1 MNMKPIRYIKE
12 NFGKI
17 PFCNEKPDTAPHLGK
32 FCFPVCWRCF
42 ALITSILITYLVA
55 HVWLNMIFPLWISFV
70 MICPTVIDG
79 IAQYIFGILSNN
91 RRRCIIGIISGI
103 GITMTILHIPQYF

>member
-55 HVWLNMIFPLWISFV
+55 HVWLNMIFPLWISF
-70 MICPTVIDG
+70 
-79 IAQYIFGILSNN
+79 GILSNN
-91 RRRCIIGIISGI
+91 RRRCITGIISGI

>member
-1 MNMKPIRYIKE
+1 MNMRLIRYIKE
-12 NFGKI
+12 NFGKN
-17 PFCNEKPDTAPHLGK
+17 PFCNEKPDAAPHIGK

-42 ALITSILITYLVA
+42 ALIISILATYLVA
-55 HVWLNMIFPLWISFV
+55 HVLLNIVFLLWISIL

-91 RRRCIIGIISGI
+91 PRRCLTGIISGV
-103 GITMTILHIPQYF
+103 GITMTILHIPQFF

>member
-32 FCFPVCWRCF
+32 ILFSCLLALFCINYQYSYNVSGSTC
-42 ALITSILITYLVA
+42 LVE
-55 HVWLNMIFPLWISFV
+55 HDISTV
-70 MICPTVIDG
+70 DIICYDMPDR
-79 IAQYIFGILSNN
+79 Y
-91 RRRCIIGIISGI
+91 
-103 GITMTILHIPQYF
+103 

>member
-17 PFCNEKPDTAPHLGK
+17 PFCNEKPDTAPQLGK

-55 HVWLNMIFPLWISFV
+55 HDISTV
-70 MICPTVIDG
+70 DIICYDMPDC
-79 IAQYIFGILSNN
+79 Y
-91 RRRCIIGIISGI
+91 
-103 GITMTILHIPQYF
+103 

>member
-55 HVWLNMIFPLWISFV
+55 HV
-70 MICPTVIDG
+70 
-79 IAQYIFGILSNN
+79 
-91 RRRCIIGIISGI
+91 
-103 GITMTILHIPQYF
+103 